1 MTSNETSFALLKSI
15 IAEDVYAYEV
25 NSTINLS
32 GSQVSDYS
40 GNSRAQKFN
49 WAQTNQVN
57 IAGVEYFYGILS
69 YALISKSGV
78 NFEFIH
84 YLLLDRI
91 ISYLLGSVCLR
102 FLSSNLYFD
111 PLYLLIYLKITYH

>member
-1 MTSNETSFALLKSI
+1 MRFFPSMISNKMTSNETSFALLKSI

-49 WAQTNQVN
+49 KAQTKRVN
-57 IAGVEYFYGILS
+57 ITGVQSFR
-69 YALISKSGV
+69 
-78 NFEFIH
+78 
-84 YLLLDRI
+84 RI
-91 ISYLLGSVCLR
+91 WYCL
-102 FLSSNLYFD
+102 
-111 PLYLLIYLKITYH
+111 